1 MGATTP
7 THHRFKLGGFEVTTL
22 LVGTRTTEKPQETFG
37 LNATP
42 EDFAAPRA
50 LGMRTVRVVRQIE
63 SGFGWVSSG
72 APTEADLVVADLRE
86 AKSFLTQ

>member
-1 MGATTP
+1 MAATDA
-7 THHRFKLGGFEVTTL
+7 VY
-22 LVGTRTTEKPQETFG
+22 VGDDPAK
-37 LNATP
+37 
-42 EDFAAPRA
+42 DFAAPRA